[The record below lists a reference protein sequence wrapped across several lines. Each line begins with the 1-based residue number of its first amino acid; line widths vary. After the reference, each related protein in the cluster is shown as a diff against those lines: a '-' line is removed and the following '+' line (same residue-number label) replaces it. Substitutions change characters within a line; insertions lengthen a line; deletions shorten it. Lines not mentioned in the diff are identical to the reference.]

1 MIKLN
6 YRPEIDGL
14 RAIAV
19 LAVIFYHVEFY
30 FNDLKLF
37 SGGFIGVDI
46 FFVISGY
53 LITSIIIK
61 EIKQNN
67 RFSLV
72 SFYMRRARRILPA
85 LFFTIFISIFFAW
98 HFLIPSSF
106 IQFSNSIISSIFFFS
121 NYFFYFEGLVYNS
134 DQSLLKPLL
143 HTWSLSVEEQFYI
156 FFPIILI
163 FVNKF
168 FKEKLLFVFFL
179 LFFLSFIVAFYT
191 SMNNLSFS
199 FFSTLSRGWEFL
211 AGSFLAYLEINKE
224 KLYYKNHNLFTVA
237 GFFLIIYSLITFD
250 NSTVHPSIKTLL
262 PVSGVFLIIFF
273 SNTKNFITRFLSNYF
288 FVKVGLISYSLYL
301 WHFPVFA
308 FARNKTDTL
317 SDFDKIELLIITI
330 FLSILS
336 YLFIE
341 KPFRKKNL
349 ISSKFVTAYFSIF
362 IFFFITFNILS
373 NNKNGFDNRIHVF
386 LKKTEREI
394 LEYSMSDEWGSCFD
408 RFENFCNYNNTAKK
422 SIILIGDSHLEVLS
436 QDLYKKIDSENVNF
450 ISINRGTCIYL
461 PDTKK
466 FHLNTQKEFSNC
478 TIKSKKLIDKIISNK
493 ESPIIILAGN
503 YFEHFY
509 KNDNWNYANE
519 SNLEPI
525 DSFIKSINELLLN
538 NNKVLLIYP
547 IPSPGFHVVKRLMHE
562 IPKSTFNASEYLIN
576 NPLTFDMDD
585 YYSKNLKIINKFDNL
600 NHKNLIKIFPD
611 KIFCNIDKMQCNA
624 HKGSDIYFRD
634 QQHLAASGVEL
645 LNQKIFFE
653 IEKIIKE

>member
-67 RFSLV
+67 RFSLA

-211 AGSFLAYLEINKE
+211 AGSFLAYLEINK
-224 KLYYKNHNLFTVA
+224 
-237 GFFLIIYSLITFD
+237 
-250 NSTVHPSIKTLL
+250 
-262 PVSGVFLIIFF
+262 
-273 SNTKNFITRFLSNYF
+273 
-288 FVKVGLISYSLYL
+288 
-301 WHFPVFA
+301 
-308 FARNKTDTL
+308 
-317 SDFDKIELLIITI
+317 
-330 FLSILS
+330 
-336 YLFIE
+336 
-341 KPFRKKNL
+341 
-349 ISSKFVTAYFSIF
+349 
-362 IFFFITFNILS
+362 
-373 NNKNGFDNRIHVF
+373 
-386 LKKTEREI
+386 
-394 LEYSMSDEWGSCFD
+394 
-408 RFENFCNYNNTAKK
+408 
-422 SIILIGDSHLEVLS
+422 
-436 QDLYKKIDSENVNF
+436 
-450 ISINRGTCIYL
+450 
-461 PDTKK
+461 
-466 FHLNTQKEFSNC
+466 
-478 TIKSKKLIDKIISNK
+478 
-493 ESPIIILAGN
+493 
-503 YFEHFY
+503 
-509 KNDNWNYANE
+509 
-519 SNLEPI
+519 
-525 DSFIKSINELLLN
+525 
-538 NNKVLLIYP
+538 
-547 IPSPGFHVVKRLMHE
+547 
-562 IPKSTFNASEYLIN
+562 
-576 NPLTFDMDD
+576 
-585 YYSKNLKIINKFDNL
+585 
-600 NHKNLIKIFPD
+600 
-611 KIFCNIDKMQCNA
+611 
-624 HKGSDIYFRD
+624 
-634 QQHLAASGVEL
+634 
-645 LNQKIFFE
+645 
-653 IEKIIKE
+653 